1 MPPTIPQRVEA
12 ARAGN
17 NPALICRVPSGWVI
31 LCDLQFLSGYCI
43 LLPDPVVPSLND
55 LNHQGRS
62 GFLCDMALVGD
73 ALIEVTGAYRI
84 NYAIAGNS
92 DPYLHAHIVPRY
104 LSEPDEYRKGL
115 PWSHPQAEIDSL
127 LFDLARDKSLME
139 KLRHAIEFKLAHS

>member
-1 MPPTIPQRVEA
+1 LPPTIPQRVEA

-62 GFLCDMALVGD
+62 GFLSDMALVGD

-92 DPYLHAHIVPRY
+92 DPYLHAHIVPCY
-104 LSEPDEYRKGL
+104 LSEPDEYSKGL

>member
-17 NPALICRVPSGWVI
+17 NPALICHVPSGWVV

-43 LLPDPVVPSLND
+43 LLPDPMVPSLND
-55 LNHQGRS
+55 LNRQGRS
-62 GFLCDMALVGD
+62 EFLCDMALVGD
-73 ALIEVTGAYRI
+73 ALMEVTGAYRI

-104 LSEPDEYRKGL
+104 MAEPDKLRKGL
-115 PWSHPQAEIDSL
+115 PWSHPQVEIDSV
-127 LFDLARDKSLME
+127 LFDYDRDKSLME
-139 KLRHAIEFKLAHS
+139 KLRHAIEFQLADS